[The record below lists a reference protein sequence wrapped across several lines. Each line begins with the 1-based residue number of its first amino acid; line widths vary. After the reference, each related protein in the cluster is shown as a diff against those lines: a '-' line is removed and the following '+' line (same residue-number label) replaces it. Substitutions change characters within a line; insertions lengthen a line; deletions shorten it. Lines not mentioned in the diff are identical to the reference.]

1 MFSPTHVA
9 GKGASVRAEPTTEKA
24 AVRPSPVT
32 AITDYVKDVRVEMSK
47 VTWPTRRE
55 LRESTLV
62 VIVMVIVI
70 SIFIGIVD
78 RVLSYAFEALI
89 RMLG

>member
-1 MFSPTHVA
+1 M
-9 GKGASVRAEPTTEKA
+9 RAEPTTEKA
-24 AVRPSPVT
+24 AVRTSPLT
-32 AITDYVKDVRVEMSK
+32 AITDYVKDVRIEMSK

-78 RVLSYAFEALI
+78 RALSYAFEALI

>member
-1 MFSPTHVA
+1 
-9 GKGASVRAEPTTEKA
+9 
-24 AVRPSPVT
+24 
-32 AITDYVKDVRVEMSK
+32 MSK

-55 LRESTLV
+55 LQESTLV
-62 VIVMVIVI
+62 VIVMVFVI

-78 RVLSYAFEALI
+78 RALSYAFEALI

>member
-1 MFSPTHVA
+1 MYSPTHVA
-9 GKGASVRAEPTTEKA
+9 GKEASVRAEPTTEKA
-24 AVRPSPVT
+24 AVRPSPFT

-55 LRESTLV
+55 LQESTLV
-62 VIVMVIVI
+62 VIVMVFVI

-78 RVLSYAFEALI
+78 RALSYAFEALI